1 MLKSTRS
8 PLRAAVIGVGYLGAY
23 HAEKYAQLDAVE
35 LVAVADT
42 RAERAQEIANRYGV
56 AAHTDYR
63 ELLGQIELASI
74 VVPTEFH
81 YRVARDCLESGVHIL
96 VEKPVT
102 QTVEQADALIALA
115 KSKARVFQVG
125 HLERFNPALLAL
137 KDQLNSPVFIESHRL
152 APFKPRGTDVS
163 VVLDLMIHDIDII
176 LNIVASPLTDIRA
189 TGVPVLTEEID
200 IGNARLEFASG
211 CVANVTAS
219 RVTRHP
225 LRKIRV
231 FQPDQYIAIDYLERS
246 IALSRKTRRDGE
258 REELPQI
265 ETTTMKFDQADALA
279 LEISAFVDAAL
290 NGTAPPVSGVD
301 GKRAL
306 EVALAISR
314 DMEKK

>member
-23 HAEKYAQLDAVE
+23 HAEKYAQLDHVE

-42 RAERAQEIANRYGV
+42 RGERAREIADRYGV

-63 ELLGQIELASI
+63 ELLGHIELASI
-74 VVPTEFH
+74 VVPTECH

-258 REELPQI
+258 PEELPQI